1 MVRYFVRRSVLR
13 MYYIDVDYNDRAF
26 HYARANVVSPN
37 EHR

>member
-1 MVRYFVRRSVLR
+1 MVRYFVKRSVLR
-13 MYYIDVDYNDRAF
+13 IIDVDYNDRAF